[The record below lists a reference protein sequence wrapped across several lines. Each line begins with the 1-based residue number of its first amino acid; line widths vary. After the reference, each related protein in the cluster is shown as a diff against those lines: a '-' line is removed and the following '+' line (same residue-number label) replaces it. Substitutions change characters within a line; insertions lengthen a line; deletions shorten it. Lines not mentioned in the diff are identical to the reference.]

1 MPPEDGNPI
10 NAEPSRTDGPEALEQ
25 AVAEDG
31 SHALINQA
39 EMARRR
45 THELRGQAAR
55 LKSVAHDSLALRK
68 TTHVDGDRPS
78 RETVYLLREDPD
90 LGAALSPSDRERF
103 ERLLQAPAIQVRG
116 STWQPPAGNH
126 DGFYGLLVLG
136 GLLARRLRL
145 GDATSIELLGRGDV
159 LRPWQDPPET
169 AIQAHVD
176 WRVLAPARLA
186 LLDERITRWI
196 GLRRE
201 LTLALAARLVR
212 RSHATAYLNAIA
224 HVKRVEE
231 RLLAML
237 WHVATNWGHVTP
249 QGVRI
254 PFRLT
259 HEVLGE
265 LVGAHRPS
273 VTIGL
278 GKLRERGDVARTE
291 DGKLLLPGEPPV
303 WPV

>member
-1 MPPEDGNPI
+1 MHPQDRNPI
-10 NAEPSRTDGPEALEQ
+10 EAEPSRANAPEALEQ

-45 THELRGQAAR
+45 TRELRGQSAR
-55 LKSVAHDSLALRK
+55 LKSAAQDSLALHK
-68 TTHVDGDRPS
+68 TTHLDGDRPTH
-78 RETVYLLREDPD
+78 ETIYLLREDPD

-103 ERLLQAPAIQVRG
+103 EQLLQAPVIRLRG
-116 STWQPPAGNH
+116 NTWQPPTSEHVGV
-126 DGFYGLLVLG
+126 YGLLVLDG
-136 GLLARRLRL
+136 VLGRRLRL
-145 GDATSIELLGRGDV
+145 GDSTSLELLGRGDI
-159 LRPWQDPPET
+159 LRPWQDPPE
-169 AIQAHVD
+169 AAVSARIE

-186 LLDERITRWI
+186 LLDERITQWI
-196 GLRRE
+196 GLRQE
-201 LTLALAARLVR
+201 LILAFAARHVR
-212 RSHATAYLNAIA
+212 RSQAAAYLTAIS

-231 RLLAML
+231 RLLAVL

-278 GKLRERGDVARTE
+278 GKLRERGDVARAE
-291 DGKLLLPGEPPV
+291 DGKLLLPGQPPV
-303 WPV
+303 WPA